1 MKIKNIEK
9 VSDRIKRA
17 IKDDEKIILYGD
29 ADLDGTA
36 SVVILK
42 ESIEAIRGAVFYIY
56 FPDRGDK
63 EGYGLN
69 NGALQIIKEK
79 SGDRKILLIVMD
91 CGITNFNETIVAKKL
106 GIDIIII
113 DHHQPHK
120 ELPEA
125 DIIICPKQKDDKYPF
140 KDFSNAGIIFKL
152 AEEILGNSFSE
163 FRAGFSELAA
173 LATIADMMKQESDN
187 KEIID
192 EGLRSLLV
200 TSRLGLKSF
209 WDANLFKKEETIRD
223 VAQKIVSLCSASE
236 VIEHKTEIFYLLTL
250 REKKEIDKIISRLSE
265 KIEEKHRR
273 ILVMA
278 EEAISQTEVGSMVF
292 YGKDDWEV
300 RYIGS
305 AASKVE
311 NEISRP
317 VFLYKHGKTTSR
329 GAVRVPP
336 GLNAV
341 DMMSK
346 SSDILISYGGHP
358 PAAGFNIKNKNLN
371 EFKNRLIQYYKE
383 YEKSNNLH

>member
-311 NEISRP
+311 NEINRP